1 MRYILITLLML
12 TQIVARAQ
20 SAPIL
25 IDGAFDDWNSSLA
38 TFTDTAESISGID
51 ILEMQ
56 VTNDAEFLY
65 IKVVTDTEFDL
76 TTNLVQQD
84 LMLFIDTDNNPT
96 TGYQIQN
103 GYGSELGINFKE
115 RFAYYNVS
123 PPSNVSFSDIRLIPA
138 PTVTSNQFEIAIA
151 RSVIPDGINP
161 LFTSST
167 IRILFRDSNSND
179 SMPNVDEVFYYTFDD
194 TPVADIEF
202 IEIEKEDTNL
212 IRIVA
217 YNTLF
222 SGLID
227 ANRVNYFESI
237 IKVLN
242 PDIIGFSECG
252 STSSSHVKTLLDDW
266 LPLGTSQG
274 WYVTKDASGDLI
286 TASRWQFLQQWNSL
300 YRQFPVLIDLPA
312 NYNTNLLFTNSH
324 LRCCGANYE
333 RQEQV
338 DEYVSFML
346 DAMANGGEIS
356 LPENTPF
363 VYAGDLNL
371 VGFAQQ
377 LTTLITGAIQ
387 NTAAYGT
394 GGPYDWDSTSVTDQ
408 ICRQTD
414 KRMAY
419 TWRDDGSSFP
429 DGRLDFMLYSDAVMT
444 AEKSFTLQTEVMN
457 TDRLQQYGFYQF
469 DTSTASDHFPIVT
482 DFSIH
487 AAVGINDESI
497 TITSLYPNPTKDVI
511 KIDFINNKTR
521 IIKLFDVK
529 GLLILEKESEVIS
542 EEIDVSFLEKGVYFI
557 SVENENGILQKLKF
571 IKI

>member
-1 MRYILITLLML
+1 MRFILLTLIIF
-12 TQIVARAQ
+12 TPIFVKSQ

-25 IDGAFDDWNSSLA
+25 IDGFYEDWNSSLA
-38 TFTDTAESISGID
+38 TFTDTAESVSGID
-51 ILEMQ
+51 ILDMQ
-56 VTNDAEFLY
+56 VTNDTEFLY

-76 TTNLVQQD
+76 TSNLVQQD

-103 GYGSELGINFKE
+103 AYGSELSVNFKE

-123 PPSNVSFSDIRLIPA
+123 PPSNVSFADIRLIPA

-151 RSVIPDGINP
+151 RNVIPDGINP
-161 LFTSST
+161 LFPSST

-179 SMPNVDEVFYYTFDD
+179 SMPNVGEVFYYTFDD
-194 TPVADIEF
+194 TPVPDIQLT
-202 IEIEKEDTNL
+202 EIEKEDTNL

-252 STSSSHVKTLLDDW
+252 STSSSYVKTLLDDW
-266 LPLGTSQG
+266 MPLRTSQG

-312 NYNTNLLFTNSH
+312 SYNTNLLFTNSH

-346 DAMANGGEIS
+346 DATTSGGEIS

-377 LTTLITGAIQ
+377 LTTLITGDIQ
-387 NTAAYGT
+387 NTTTYGT

-429 DGRLDFMLYSDAVMT
+429 DGRLDFMIFSDAVMT
-444 AEKSFTLQTEVMN
+444 AEKSFSLQTEVMSA
-457 TDRLQQYGFYQF
+457 DRLQQYGFYQY
-469 DTSTASDHFPIVT
+469 DTSSASDHFPVVT

-487 AAVGINDESI
+487 AAIGVDDETFLRS
-497 TITSLYPNPTKDVI
+497 SLYPNPTKDKI
-511 KIDFINNKTR
+511 TIDFTNTTPR

-529 GLLILEKESEVIS
+529 GLLILEKKNDVIS
-542 EEIDVSFLEKGVYFI
+542 EEIDVSFLKKGVYFI
-557 SVENENGILQKLKF
+557 SVENKNAAKQQFKF